1 MQLKS
6 EQGLLYIVATPIG
19 NLQDICFRA
28 IDILAE
34 VDKIAVEDTRHSK
47 KLLHHYNID
56 TKCISLHEH
65 NERQITFDLIESLK
79 NGSSIALIS
88 DAGTP
93 LMSDPGYF
101 LVKTARYE
109 GIEIRAIPGP
119 CALIAAL
126 SVAGLSTDRFCFEG
140 FLPAKTSARKSRL
153 EALLGEARTLIFY
166 ESPHRIMA
174 MLEDFEAIFGT
185 NRNIVL
191 AKELTKLHET
201 VKSGYITDLLEW
213 LREDPA
219 RQKGEMVVL
228 VEGAESSHLTD
239 NNESKRLLTILLNE
253 LPLKQAVKLAAQYLD
268 SNKNEL
274 YAMAL
279 TLKKG

>member
-174 MLEDFEAIFGT
+174 MLEDFEAVFGT

>member
-174 MLEDFEAIFGT
+174 MLEDFEAVFGT

-191 AKELTKLHET
+191 VKELTKLHET

-279 TLKKG
+279 TLKDS

>member
-1 MQLKS
+1 MQINSK
-6 EQGLLYIVATPIG
+6 QGLLYVVATPIG
-19 NLQDICFRA
+19 NLQDISFRA

-47 KLLHHYNID
+47 KLLHHFNIN

-65 NERQITFDLIESLK
+65 NERQISFDLIEELK

-101 LVKTARYE
+101 FVKTARSE
-109 GIEIRAIPGP
+109 GIEVRAIPGS

-126 SVAGLSTDRFCFEG
+126 SVAGLATDRFCFEG
-140 FLPAKTSARKSRL
+140 FLPAKSSARKRRL
-153 EALLGEARTLIFY
+153 QDLLTEVRTLIFY
-166 ESPHRIMA
+166 ESPHRIMS
-174 MLEDFEAIFGT
+174 MLEDFKAVFGS

-201 VKSGYITDLLEW
+201 VKSGNVIALLEW
-213 LREDPA
+213 LEADPGHH
-219 RQKGEMVVL
+219 KGEMVVL
-228 VEGAESSHLTD
+228 IEGAEPKPLTGND
-239 NNESKRLLTILLNE
+239 ESERLLEILLKE
-253 LPLKQAVKLAAQYLD
+253 LPLKQSVKLAAQYLD
-268 SNKNEL
+268 ATKNEL
-274 YAMAL
+274 YSIAL
-279 TLKKG
+279 TLKDS

>member
-1 MQLKS
+1 MQINS
-6 EQGLLYIVATPIG
+6 EQGILYIVATPIG
-19 NLQDICFRA
+19 NLQDISFRA

-34 VDKIAVEDTRHSK
+34 VDEIAVEDTRHSK
-47 KLLHHYNID
+47 KLLRHFNIN

-65 NERQITFDLIESLK
+65 NERQITLDLLKKLK

-101 LVKTARYE
+101 LVKTANNE
-109 GIEIRAIPGP
+109 GVDVRTIPGP

-126 SVAGLSTDRFCFEG
+126 SVSGLPTDRFCFEG
-140 FLPAKTSARKSRL
+140 FLPAKSSARVRRL
-153 EALLGEARTLIFY
+153 EGLVGEARTLVFY

-174 MLEDFEAIFGT
+174 MLEDFQKIFGL

-191 AKELTKLHET
+191 AKELTKIHEV
-201 VKSGYITDLLEW
+201 VKSSEIVPLLEW

-228 VEGAESSHLTD
+228 VEGAKPAHLAGND
-239 NNESKRLLTILLNE
+239 DAKRLLTILLKE
-253 LPLKQAVKLAAQYLD
+253 LPLKQAVKLASQFLD
-268 SNKNEL
+268 TNKNEL
-274 YAMAL
+274 YTMAL
-279 TLKKG
+279 TIKAP

>member
-1 MQLKS
+1 MQINS
-6 EQGLLYIVATPIG
+6 EQGILYIVATPIG
-19 NLQDICFRA
+19 NLQDISFRA

-34 VDKIAVEDTRHSK
+34 VDEIAVEDTRHSK
-47 KLLHHYNID
+47 KLLRHFNIN

-65 NERQITFDLIESLK
+65 NERQITLDLLKKLK

-101 LVKTARYE
+101 LVKTANNE
-109 GIEIRAIPGP
+109 GVDVRTIPGP

-126 SVAGLSTDRFCFEG
+126 SVSGLSTDRFCFEG
-140 FLPAKTSARKSRL
+140 FLPAKSSARMRRL
-153 EALLGEARTLIFY
+153 EGLVEEARTLVFY

-174 MLEDFEAIFGT
+174 MLEDFQKIFGL
-185 NRNIVL
+185 NRNIIL
-191 AKELTKLHET
+191 AKELTKIHEV
-201 VKSGYITDLLEW
+201 VKSGKIVPLLEW

-228 VEGAESSHLTD
+228 VEGAEPDHLAGND
-239 NNESKRLLTILLNE
+239 DAKRLLTILLKE
-253 LPLKQAVKLAAQYLD
+253 LPLKQAVKLAAQFLD
-268 SNKNEL
+268 TNKNEL
-274 YAMAL
+274 YTMAL
-279 TLKKG
+279 TIKAP

>member
-1 MQLKS
+1 MQINS

-19 NLQDICFRA
+19 NLQDISFRA

-34 VDKIAVEDTRHSK
+34 VDEIAVEDTRHSK
-47 KLLHHYNID
+47 KLLRHYNIN

-65 NERQITFDLIESLK
+65 NERQITVDLIKKLK
-79 NGSSIALIS
+79 NGSSIALIT

-101 LVKTARYE
+101 LVKMANNE
-109 GIEIRAIPGP
+109 GIDVRTIPGP

-126 SVAGLSTDRFCFEG
+126 SISGLSTDRFCFEG
-140 FLPAKTSARKSRL
+140 FLPAKSSARTQRL
-153 EALLGEARTLIFY
+153 QALVGETRTLIFY
-166 ESPHRIMA
+166 ESPHRIIA
-174 MLEDFEAIFGT
+174 MLEDFQKIFGL

-191 AKELTKLHET
+191 TKELTKIHET
-201 VKSGYITDLLEW
+201 VKSGGVVILLDW
-213 LREDPA
+213 LRADPA

-228 VEGAESSHLTD
+228 VEGAEPDQLAD
-239 NNESKRLLTILLNE
+239 NDDANRLLKILLKE
-253 LPLKQAVKLAAQYLD
+253 LPLKQAVKMSAQFLD
-268 SNKNEL
+268 TNKNEL

-279 TLKKG
+279 TIKNS